1 MTAKEWLQKAK
12 DEKFAIGA
20 FNVGNLETFK
30 AIVQA
35 AANKKSPIIIECSEG
50 EVKWMGLK
58 NMVSLAKNYSEEYGI
73 PVILNL
79 DHAEDADYCLQAI
92 EAGFELIHFDG
103 SRGEFEENL
112 ANTKKVV
119 EAAHAAGKMVEAE
132 IDRMATKSSQVYKED
147 IPMEEIRK
155 TFSDPERSAKF
166 VADTGVDTLATLFG
180 NVHGI
185 VPHQPHLDFE
195 VFGKITAA
203 LPNTFLSLHGSSGI
217 DEGEVKKSIEMGVV
231 KVNLN
236 TEMRVAFKDTLKKVL
251 DANPD
256 EYALYKVYPE
266 VIKAVQDLVEHKI
279 ELFGSAGKV
288 S

>member
-20 FNVGNLETFK
+20 FNVGNMETFK
-30 AIVQA
+30 AIVLA

-50 EVKWMGLK
+50 EVKFMGLE
-58 NMVSLAKNYSEEYGI
+58 NMVSLAKNYEKEFGVPI
-73 PVILNL
+73 ILNL
-79 DHAEDADYCLQAI
+79 DHAEDADFCLKAI
-92 EAGFELIHFDG
+92 DAGFDLIHYDG

-119 EAAHAAGKMVEAE
+119 EYAHSKGKLVEAE

-147 IPMEEIRK
+147 IPLEEIRK
-155 TFSDPERSAKF
+155 TFSDPERSVKF

-195 VFGKITAA
+195 VFAKITAA

-217 DEGEVKKSIEMGVV
+217 DEEEVKKSIEMGVV

-236 TEMRVAFKDTLKKVL
+236 TEMRVAFKDTLTKQL
-251 DANPD
+251 DASPD
-256 EYALYKVYPE
+256 EYALYKLYPE
-266 VIKAVQDLVEHKI
+266 VIKAVQELVEHKMDV
-279 ELFGSAGKV
+279 FGSVNKI
-288 S
+288 

>member
-1 MTAKEWLQKAK
+1 MTARDWLQKAK
-12 DEKFAIGA
+12 NEKFAIGA

-35 AANKKSPIIIECSEG
+35 AANKKSPVIIECSEG

-58 NMVSLAKNYSEEYGI
+58 NMVSLAQNYSQEYGVPI
-73 PVILNL
+73 ILNL
-79 DHAEDADYCLQAI
+79 DHAEDAEYCI
-92 EAGFELIHFDG
+92 EAIGAGFDLIHFDG

-112 ANTKKVV
+112 ANTKRVV
-119 EAAHAAGKMVEAE
+119 EVAHDAGKLVEAE

-147 IPMEEIRK
+147 IPLEEIRK
-155 TFSDPERSAKF
+155 TFSDPERCAKF

-195 VFGKITAA
+195 VFGRITQA

-217 DEGEVKKSIEMGVV
+217 DEGEVKHSIEMGIV

-251 DANPD
+251 DEHPE

-266 VIKAVQDLVEHKI
+266 VLKAVQDLVEHKI
-279 ELFGSAGKV
+279 ELFGSSNKV
-288 S
+288 